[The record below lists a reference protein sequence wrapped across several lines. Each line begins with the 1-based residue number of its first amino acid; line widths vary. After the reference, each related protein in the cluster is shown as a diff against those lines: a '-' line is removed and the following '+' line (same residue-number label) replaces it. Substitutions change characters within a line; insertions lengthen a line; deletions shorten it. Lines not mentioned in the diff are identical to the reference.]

1 VPRPQP
7 RPARPGASWR
17 PVTDDDLPFLAEL
30 YASTRRE
37 EVAQPGWPA
46 ETQEAFLRQ
55 QHEAQHRHYTL
66 HYAAAEWLVIERGG
80 EAVGRLCLLDK
91 PDELHIIDISL
102 LPHARGQGLGGA
114 ILEDIL
120 DAARELGKGV
130 AIHVEMNN
138 PALSLYRRLGF
149 EAVGDAGIHYLMR
162 AVPPS

>member
-1 VPRPQP
+1 M
-7 RPARPGASWR
+7 GASWR

-37 EVAQPGWPA
+37 EVAQTGWPA

-80 EAVGRLCLLDK
+80 QPVGRLCLLDK
-91 PDELHIIDISL
+91 PDDLHIVDISL

-130 AIHVEMNN
+130 AIHVEINN

-149 EAVGDAGIHYLMR
+149 EVVGDAGIHHLMR